1 MLHTQVDHLVVVANT
16 LAQGVQWCEA
26 TLGVAPGPGGKHALM
41 GTHNRLLHIASPT
54 YPHAYLEIIA
64 IDPDAPPPSHA
75 RWFGMDDPALQA
87 AVKREP
93 QLVHFVAHTSDV
105 ALACAS
111 LAKLQHDVGQA
122 VKASR
127 DTPSGTLSW
136 QITVRKDGV
145 PQALGAMPTLI
156 QWGTVHPTDTM
167 PASTISLR
175 QVIASAS
182 PPNRLDKAFE
192 ALNLMDVTVAHGTA
206 PPLQAVLQTPS
217 GFVTLQ
223 RPDLR

>member
-1 MLHTQVDHLVVVANT
+1 MLHTQVDHLVVVADT
-16 LAQGVQWCEA
+16 LAQGAQWCEA

-64 IDPDAPPPSHA
+64 IDPDAPSPSHA

-93 QLVHFVAHTSDV
+93 RLVHFVAHTSDV
-105 ALACAS
+105 TLACAS
-111 LAKLQHDVGQA
+111 LAKLHHDVGQP

-136 QITVRKDGV
+136 QITVRSDGV
-145 PQALGAMPTLI
+145 PQAQGAMPTLI

-167 PASTISLR
+167 AASTISLR
-175 QVIASAS
+175 QVIASAN
-182 PPNRLDKAFE
+182 PPNRLDQAFE
-192 ALNLMDVTVAHGTA
+192 ALNLMDVTLAHGTVPA
-206 PPLQAVLQTPS
+206 LQAVLQTPR

-223 RPDLR
+223 RTDVR